1 MPKALTPKAR
11 KLETTKRYI
20 SRRGAE
26 NAENKENIGTQM
38 NTDLLDQKKKN
49 PRLSVQIRV
58 RFLCSLCAC
67 AGSA

>member
-1 MPKALTPKAR
+1 MPKASTTKAR
-11 KLETTKRYI
+11 NEGDRKRYI

-26 NAENKENIGTQM
+26 NAENEENIGTQM

-58 RFLCSLCAC
+58 RFLCSLCAF